1 MSDHDE
7 ASDYVM
13 KWYVVKVQSNRE
25 KSIRDSIQ
33 RRVKRDGLD
42 SCFGEIVIA
51 VERVVDSKS
60 GKKRISEQKLF
71 PGYLMVQMCL
81 TEESWFLVRSVSGV
95 GDFTGTS
102 GVASQYV
109 NAPAIATLPVTAQ
122 IVSVRIWLLVRSDT
136 QERGFVDTR
145 TYFYGNRTAG
155 TTTSL
160 AIVADAN
167 KGYRPADTF
176 RRLLVSRTIMIRNA
190 LGT

>member
-33 RRVKRDGLD
+33 RRVRRDGLD
-42 SCFGEIVIA
+42 SFFGEIVIA

-60 GKKRISEQKLF
+60 GKKRITEQKLF

-95 GDFTGTS
+95 GDFTGAS
-102 GVASQYV
+102 GKPTALDDAEAAKILRHQQGTVEVPSHVLPAFKAGDVVKICDGAFDGFTGSVGGVDVAV
-109 NAPAIATLPVTAQ
+109 NRVTVLIEIFGRPTPVDLELWQVEQA
-122 IVSVRIWLLVRSDT
+122 
-136 QERGFVDTR
+136 
-145 TYFYGNRTAG
+145 
-155 TTTSL
+155 
-160 AIVADAN
+160 
-167 KGYRPADTF
+167 
-176 RRLLVSRTIMIRNA
+176 
-190 LGT
+190 